1 MRPDRLLVIDAL
13 AALALVV
20 TLALNPIVPTI
31 AVVAVAIVA
40 CALVLVLRQFGSS
53 VSTVHRAAL
62 WLLALM
68 VASAPAGLIVSVPLA
83 LVLALAGL
91 VRR

>member
-20 TLALNPIVPTI
+20 VVALNPIAPATVVAAV
-31 AVVAVAIVA
+31 AVVAL
-40 CALVLVLRQFGSS
+40 ALVLVLRQFGSS

-83 LVLALAGL
+83 LACALVGL